1 MCSQVYAVYKH
12 VTLNIILQNYW
23 EIIMEYF
30 VCAAYI
36 IILLQVLGSHQ
47 KVSYGCLIPIKV
59 DKGSQSGSCPISSNK
74 TQMVSLLLIWLFCSI
89 EIKYH
94 ILIYKYT
101 FYEIFAYFIHV
112 KLQGLNTK
120 FRINILLS
128 KGFSKPSSSF
138 RRF

>member
-1 MCSQVYAVYKH
+1 
-12 VTLNIILQNYW
+12 
-23 EIIMEYF
+23 MEYF

-74 TQMVSLLLIWLFCSI
+74 TQMVSLLLIPFFCSR

-94 ILIYKYT
+94 IIIYKYM
-101 FYEIFAYFIHV
+101 FYEIFDYFIHV
-112 KLQGLNTK
+112 NLQGLNIK
-120 FRINILLS
+120 FRVNILLS
-128 KGFSKPSSSF
+128 KGFIQTLVFF
-138 RRF
+138 RHF